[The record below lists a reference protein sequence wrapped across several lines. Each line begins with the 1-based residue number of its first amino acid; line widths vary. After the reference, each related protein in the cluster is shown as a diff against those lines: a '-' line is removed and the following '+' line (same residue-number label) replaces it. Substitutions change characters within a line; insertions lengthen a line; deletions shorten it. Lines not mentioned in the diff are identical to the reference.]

1 MARILQRLTRVG
13 LRKWWNGSS
22 STWFYLG
29 VGAIAIRVIRKVL
42 SPQYDVKRIRVKS
55 GETYEIRSR
64 RR

>member
-13 LRKWWNGSS
+13 LRKWWNGSP

-29 VGAIAIRVIRKVL
+29 VGAITIRVIRKVL
-42 SPQYDVKRIRVKS
+42 SPQDDVKRIRVKS

>member
-1 MARILQRLTRVG
+1 MARVLQRLTRVG
-13 LRKWWNGSS
+13 LRKWWTGSS

-29 VGAIAIRVIRKVL
+29 VGAIAIRVMRSVL
-42 SPQYDVKRIRVKS
+42 FPQDDVKRIQIKS